1 MVKRGNMSDDKE
13 LRAEAKAIM
22 AKSKALRPWYKKKR
36 YWLLALVVLLMVIP
50 LFNRNDG
57 DTSTTP
63 ETTTTASSALDE
75 PITTTTV
82 ASPSIATGPTETP
95 AQSNARRSG
104 ESYLTSS
111 PFSRQGLIDQLQ
123 YEGFS
128 VADSTYGVDALTA
141 NWNEQAAKSA
151 AAYLKNSTFSRQ
163 GLIDQLIYEGYTQS
177 QSEYGVSTTGL

>member
-1 MVKRGNMSDDKE
+1 MHLIVSRGNMSDDKE

-36 YWLLALVVLLMVIP
+36 YWLLALVAFLMVLP
-50 LFNRNDG
+50 LFNKSDSN
-57 DTSTTP
+57 TSATP
-63 ETTTTASSALDE
+63 ETTTTASSELDE
-75 PITTTTV
+75 TTTTTNV
-82 ASPSIATGPTETP
+82 ATSSTTAGPTETQ

-111 PFSRQGLIDQLQ
+111 
-123 YEGFS
+123 
-128 VADSTYGVDALTA
+128 A
-141 NWNEQAAKSA
+141 
-151 AAYLKNSTFSRQ
+151 FSRQ